1 LKDRT
6 QFVKVRD
13 VLSDCL
19 VTNAGAPQGTRAGSD
34 DFKLLINDLRC
45 NEHSVKYVD
54 DVSMA
59 SVSDDPLNDVM
70 QTSINELEQWSQCNS
85 MRLNNK
91 KTKEMILHFGRR
103 FAIDAIPNLVASGS
117 NIERV
122 NEFKLLG
129 VIVRSDLNWTSHV
142 KYMVSKASKR
152 IFVICTLVRSGIP
165 VADIIAVYCSLVRS
179 VLEYA
184 SPVWHCG
191 LTKLLTREIENVQ
204 KRCLKIIF
212 PVLSYNDALKISGLE
227 RLSDR
232 REKAAHELF
241 N

>member
-1 LKDRT
+1 
-6 QFVKVRD
+6 
-13 VLSDCL
+13 
-19 VTNAGAPQGTRAGSD
+19 
-34 DFKLLINDLRC
+34 
-45 NEHSVKYVD
+45 
-54 DVSMA
+54 
-59 SVSDDPLNDVM
+59 
-70 QTSINELEQWSQCNS
+70 

-241 N
+241 KEIKKPGHVLNELLKVKTNANLRITRDVYPYKIPRPKTSRLGRSLIVYGLTKRW